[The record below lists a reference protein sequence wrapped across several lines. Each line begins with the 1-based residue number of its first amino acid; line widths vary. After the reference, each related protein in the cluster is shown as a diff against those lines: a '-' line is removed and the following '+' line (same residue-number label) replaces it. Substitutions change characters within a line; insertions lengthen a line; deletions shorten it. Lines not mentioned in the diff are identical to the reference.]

1 MINPNT
7 SPLPTLSNEALEA
20 LSYVITTA
28 TEGGSYTRDDFRK
41 WTKYRH
47 GDTPEGFRAEITVFP
62 NDDVEGLSLDPVTL
76 TPEELARRLW
86 GVLTAPATP
95 NKFRADIASILFG
108 GDYGDGDVIRD
119 GALLQLAVYGDII
132 YG

>member
-1 MINPNT
+1 MP
-7 SPLPTLSNEALEA
+7 PLSAETLEA

-41 WTKYRH
+41 WTTYKH
-47 GDTPEGFRAEITVFP
+47 GDTPEGFRAEVTVHP
-62 NDDVEGLSLDPVTL
+62 NDDKEGVSLEPVRL

-86 GVLTAPATP
+86 PLVSAPETP
-95 NKFRADIASILFG
+95 KAYRGDIAAILFQ

-119 GALLQLAVYGDII
+119 GALLQLAVYGEVI